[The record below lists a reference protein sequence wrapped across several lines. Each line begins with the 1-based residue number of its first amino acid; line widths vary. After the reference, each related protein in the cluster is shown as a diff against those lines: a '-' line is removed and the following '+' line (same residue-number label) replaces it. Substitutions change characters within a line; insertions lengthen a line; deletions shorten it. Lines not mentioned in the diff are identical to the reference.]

1 MYSNKGTNQMTK
13 VIATKDARRF
23 VVQFEDGKTYTAVV
37 AQVGNRLEAHYA
49 ASLSSPS
56 NTKAYSL
63 DRNAKLLAHISDA
76 INA

>member
-1 MYSNKGTNQMTK
+1 MTK
-13 VIATKDARRF
+13 VTATKDAHRF

-49 ASLSSPS
+49 TSLSSPS

-63 DRNAKLLAHISDA
+63 DRNAKLLARISEA